1 VLGLGEKLGI
11 DDLANPN
18 FKLAAPSRQLIIDWV
33 LEGYNYLLQ
42 RSDMIRR
49 GFEVCGVTSTDPE
62 RVRNDNFYKNIM
74 RKVQE
79 EMNRYEADELVDD
92 DPFEFEASVTLD
104 IYLSISFFVHW
115 SFESQ
120 QLLSGC
126 IFLNDCEPRIA
137 KLLTKQRVPD

>member
-1 VLGLGEKLGI
+1 MLGLGEKLGI

-49 GFEVCGVTSTDPE
+49 GFEVCGVMSTDPE

-92 DPFEFEASVTLD
+92 DPFEFEASVTYD

-120 QLLSGC
+120 QLLSSC